1 MSRSLSKLEKVIGYR
16 FQNIEFLERAVTHRS
31 WAFEQMPAGSE
42 IEIRALQNESL
53 EFVGDSV
60 LGLVIAEQLFISNP
74 EMSEGALTL
83 MKHRLVSTE
92 MLARLAQEMN
102 LGAYMRVGRGEEKT
116 GGRRKQALLAD
127 TLEAVLAAIFF
138 DGGYGAAREFVQ
150 RIFEDALKTAT
161 PDSSIDYKTML
172 QEVLQAERREAPV
185 YKVVKTEGPPHN
197 RTFFV
202 EAAWEGGSVNG
213 SGNSIKSAE
222 MDAANSALKMLAE
235 EKPGESAAEVLQ

>member
-1 MSRSLSKLEKVIGYR
+1 MSCNLAKLEKIIGYR
-16 FQNIEFLERAVTHRS
+16 FRNIELLERAVTHRS
-31 WAFEQMPAGSE
+31 WAFEQKPAGSE
-42 IEIRALQNESL
+42 TEIRALQNESL

-60 LGLVIAEQLFISNP
+60 LGLVISEQLFISNP

-92 MLARLAQEMN
+92 TLARLAQAIN
-102 LGAYMRVGRGEEKT
+102 LGAFMRVGRGEEKT

-127 TLEAVLAAIFF
+127 TLEAVLAAIYF
-138 DGGYGAAREFVQ
+138 DGGIDAARDFVCS
-150 RIFEDALKTAT
+150 IFSDELRDAT

-172 QEVLQAERREAPV
+172 QEILQANRLEAPV

-213 SGNSIKSAE
+213 MGNSIKSAE
-222 MDAANSALKMLAE
+222 MAAANSALKLL
-235 EKPGESAAEVLQ
+235 EKEKSNETAANVLQ